1 MFEVNNYLAT
11 DYFKDSSSIPLT
23 SRSSTDKQLHAIS
36 EKTNSLKIATQQLKL
51 NQEVYK
57 VGSEFQKQLQSQ
69 KLYETSEVET
79 EISQIQFDQ
88 TVKKS
93 EIATSKLN
101 QLGLQLN
108 RSNLELKF
116 YETET
121 ELGSKFWDE
130 KLKLIESRIELV
142 KSSQLQIASK
152 IENVIDV

>member
-1 MFEVNNYLAT
+1 MFEPNNYLAS
-11 DYFKDSSSIPLT
+11 DLFKDSTSVPQT

-36 EKTNSLKIATQQLKL
+36 EKMNSLKIATQQLKL
-51 NQEVYK
+51 NQEIYK

-69 KLYETSEVET
+69 KLYESSEVET
-79 EISQIQFDQ
+79 EISQIQLNQ
-88 TVKKS
+88 TLVKR

-101 QLGLQLN
+101 QIELQLN
-108 RSNLELKF
+108 RSNLELKY

-130 KLKLIESRIELV
+130 KLKLVESRIELI

>member
-1 MFEVNNYLAT
+1 MIEVNSYLAT
-11 DYFKDSSSIPLT
+11 DIFKDSSSIPQT
-23 SRSSTDKQLHAIS
+23 SRSSTDQQLHAIS
-36 EKTNSLKIATQQLKL
+36 EKMNSLKIATQQLKL
-51 NQEVYK
+51 NQEVFK

-69 KLYETSEVET
+69 KLYESSEVET
-79 EISQIQFDQ
+79 EISQIQLNQ
-88 TVKKS
+88 TLVKRD
-93 EIATSKLN
+93 IASSKLN

>member
-1 MFEVNNYLAT
+1 M
-11 DYFKDSSSIPLT
+11 
-23 SRSSTDKQLHAIS
+23 
-36 EKTNSLKIATQQLKL
+36 NSLKIATQQLKL
-51 NQEVYK
+51 NQEVFK

-69 KLYETSEVET
+69 KLYESSEVET
-79 EISQIQFDQ
+79 EISQIQLNQ
-88 TVKKS
+88 TLVKRD
-93 EIATSKLN
+93 IASSKLN

-121 ELGSKFWDE
+121 ELASKFWDE

>member
-1 MFEVNNYLAT
+1 MFEPNNYLAS
-11 DYFKDSSSIPLT
+11 DLFKDSTSVPQT

-36 EKTNSLKIATQQLKL
+36 EKMNSLKIATQQLKL
-51 NQEVYK
+51 NQEIYK

-69 KLYETSEVET
+69 KLYESSEVET
-79 EISQIQFDQ
+79 EISQIQLNQ
-88 TVKKS
+88 TLVKR

-101 QLGLQLN
+101 QIELQLN
-108 RSNLELKF
+108 RSNLELKY